1 MPLVHPSVTS
11 EQRWIS
17 LVFVFISIAM
27 FLGTIYLTF
36 DAWNLS
42 QSNHTVGKIVALD
55 RKNRP
60 TVHFQTRSGRH
71 VTFRDGVSSPF
82 LNYKVGSDVEVVFRA
97 EHPEDAQ
104 VAGNQWGSPII
115 LGILTSGIGFFGIAG
130 LRGRAVVGLLR
141 QRRLGISVD

>member
-1 MPLVHPSVTS
+1 MPLAHPSVTS

-27 FLGTIYLTF
+27 LLGTVYLIF

-60 TVHFQTRSGRH
+60 TVHFQTRSGKH
-71 VTFRDGVSSPF
+71 VTFRDRTSSPF
-82 LNYKVGSDVEVVFRA
+82 FNYKVGKDVKVVFRA
-97 EHPEDAQ
+97 EHPQDAQ
-104 VAGNQWGSPII
+104 IAGNQWVSPII
-115 LGILTSGIGFFGIAG
+115 LGILAFGVGFFGVAG
-130 LRGRAVVGLLR
+130 LRGRAVFVPLR
-141 QRRLGISVD
+141 QGRLGISVD